1 MWLGCYHIG
10 MEGRILII
18 DDDPGVR
25 RVLDRILSGAGYEVE
40 QATDAF
46 QALDL
51 LDSRQPDAALLDI
64 KMPGMDGFGLLD
76 NLSRRGLEIPVVI
89 LTGHGDQFTAQQCLD
104 AGAAAYLTKPP
115 DRADLLLTVRGAVA
129 QGRVAREL
137 DSVDEP
143 PPLLGSSAAM
153 ARLREEITRA
163 APTHATVL
171 ILGESGTGKELVARR
186 LHHLSGRARKPFIR
200 VNCAAIPEELI
211 ESELF
216 GHEKGSFTGAHQ
228 RQVGKFVQADG
239 GTIFLDEVGDMS
251 LKTQAKVLRVLQDGE
266 VEPVG
271 AERPFTVNVRVIA
284 ATNKDLAG
292 GVADG
297 SFREDLYFRLA
308 VLVLKTPPLREHPDD
323 ITPLV
328 EHLTEQF
335 CTEYSRRTK
344 KWSPGA
350 MARLARHPWPGNVRE
365 LKNVVERAV
374 IMELDDLI
382 EGVDLFDATTGGD
395 ELQQLLSEPTL
406 QEFQR
411 ASEIAFLRHHLA
423 ANGWNVAATARAVD
437 TPRSNLYKK
446 MQAYGISREDQ

>member
-1 MWLGCYHIG
+1 
-10 MEGRILII
+10 MEGRVLII
-18 DDDPGVR
+18 DDDAGVR
-25 RVLDRILSGAGYEVE
+25 RVLDRILTGAGYQVE
-40 QATDAF
+40 QAADAF

-51 LDSRQPDAALLDI
+51 LDSSQPDAALLDI
-64 KMPGMDGFGLLD
+64 KMPGMDGFGLLE
-76 NLSRRGLEIPVVI
+76 NLRSRGLEIPVVI

-115 DRADLLLTVRGAVA
+115 DRADLLLTIRGAVA

-137 DSVDEP
+137 DGADEP
-143 PPLLGSSAAM
+143 PPLLGSSEAM
-153 ARLREEITRA
+153 NRLREEIARA

-171 ILGESGTGKELVARR
+171 VLGESGTGKELVARR
-186 LHHLSGRARKPFIR
+186 LHHLSGRARKGFVR

-271 AERPFTVNVRVIA
+271 AQQPFTVDVRVIA
-284 ATNKDLAG
+284 ATNKDLSEA
-292 GVADG
+292 VADG

-308 VLVLKTPPLREHPDD
+308 VLVLRTPPLREHPED
-323 ITPLV
+323 IEPLV
-328 EHLTEQF
+328 EHLTGQF
-335 CTEYSRRTK
+335 CAEYNRRPKT
-344 KWSPGA
+344 WSADALG
-350 MARLARHPWPGNVRE
+350 RLGRHSWPGNVRE

-374 IMELDDLI
+374 IMEIDDTI
-382 EGVDLFDATTGGD
+382 GGVDLFEATTAGD
-395 ELQQLLSEPTL
+395 GLQQLLAEPTL
-406 QEFQR
+406 QDFQR
-411 ASEIAFLRHHLA
+411 ASEIAFLRHHLV
-423 ANGWNVAATARAVD
+423 ANGWNVAATARAIS

-446 MQAYGISREDQ
+446 MQAYGISREEQ

>member
-1 MWLGCYHIG
+1 

-25 RVLDRILSGAGYEVE
+25 RVLDRILTGAGYEIE
-40 QATDAF
+40 QASDAF

-76 NLSRRGLEIPVVI
+76 NLSRRGLEIPVVV

-137 DSVDEP
+137 GGVEEP
-143 PPLLGSSAAM
+143 PPLLGDSEAM
-153 ARLREEITRA
+153 GRLREEIARV

-216 GHEKGSFTGAHQ
+216 GHEKGSFTGAHR

-271 AERPFTVNVRVIA
+271 AERPFTVDVRVVA
-284 ATNKDLAG
+284 ATNKDLAAA
-292 GVADG
+292 VADEN
-297 SFREDLYFRLA
+297 FREDLYFRLA
-308 VLVLKTPPLREHPDD
+308 VVVLKTPPLREHAED
-323 ITPLV
+323 ISPLV
-328 EHLTEQF
+328 MHLTEVF
-335 CTEYSRRTK
+335 CAEYNRRPK
-344 KWSPGA
+344 KWSSGA
-350 MARLARHPWPGNVRE
+350 LAQLVRHPWPGNVRE

-374 IMELDDLI
+374 IMEIDDTI
-382 EGVDLFDATTGGD
+382 ERVDLFDATTGGD
-395 ELQQLLSEPTL
+395 KLQQLLSEPTL
-406 QEFQR
+406 QDFQR
-411 ASEIAFLRHHLA
+411 ASEIAFLRHRLA
-423 ANGWNVAATARAVD
+423 KCGWNVAATARAIE